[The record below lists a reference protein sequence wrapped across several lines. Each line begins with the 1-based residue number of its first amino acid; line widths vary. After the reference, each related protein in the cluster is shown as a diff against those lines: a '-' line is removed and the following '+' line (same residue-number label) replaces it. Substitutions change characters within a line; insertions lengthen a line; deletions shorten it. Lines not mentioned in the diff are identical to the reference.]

1 MQPNGSA
8 PLTAAYR
15 GAACVDIQSLRSMSY
30 TSVGRDVATSHG
42 PTTAAVDRV
51 DDLMPGLFNR
61 EQQSRPRMRASGD
74 RELAVGSQAHVP
86 SLSERR

>member
-1 MQPNGSA
+1 MGGYSIPAFDELYVGGS
-8 PLTAAYR
+8 
-15 GAACVDIQSLRSMSY
+15 
-30 TSVGRDVATSHG
+30 RDVATSRG
-42 PTTAAVDRV
+42 PTSAAVDRV

-74 RELAVGSQAHVP
+74 RESAVGYQAHVP

>member
-1 MQPNGSA
+1 MGGYSISAFDELYVGGS
-8 PLTAAYR
+8 
-15 GAACVDIQSLRSMSY
+15 
-30 TSVGRDVATSHG
+30 RDVATSHD

-51 DDLMPGLFNR
+51 DDLIPGLSDR

-74 RELAVGSQAHVP
+74 RESAVGYQAHVP